1 MKNTLLALLLCAGMA
16 LAPPAFAHG
25 GEDHHDG
32 GHDEGH
38 TESAAPDIAPAP
50 SARDALAALEKGYA
64 DLDKAASSGSFD
76 AIHET
81 VETMEPALA
90 SLADAHKMDSA
101 ITGKRDDG
109 ITGTV
114 EMIRKVL
121 HEVHEA
127 GDAKDT
133 AKVQAEL
140 KKLDGGIRLLKARLP
155 ADHSENATTKNLS
168 AVAEGFGT
176 LKAGEDNAITIN
188 LSDDSGALS
197 ADRLQEVH
205 TQKVHFLVADES
217 LTDYHHLHPVALPK
231 PGSYSATFAPKNAGS
246 YKLWADVTPVGGSQH
261 FIPVMLKGAEPCAS
275 PCIEKKVASEGAAGG
290 LKAVLS
296 FEKPLK
302 AGEADMGMVQITDE
316 SGNPVADLE
325 PVMGAFAHIVGF
337 YEDFATV
344 AHVHPMG
351 KEPAAGTD
359 RGGPDLQFHLEPAKA
374 GFLKLFVQVRRGGKD
389 IFIPLGVTI
398 G

>member
-38 TESAAPDIAPAP
+38 VGSTATPAP
-50 SARDALAALEKGYA
+50 SAHDAIAALEKGYA

-90 SLADAHKMDSA
+90 SLSDAHKQDAA
-101 ITGKRDDG
+101 ITGKHDDG
-109 ITGTV
+109 VTGTV

-127 GDAKDT
+127 GDAKDK

-168 AVAEGFGT
+168 AVAEGFAT
-176 LKAGEDNAITIN
+176 LKQGEDNAITIY
-188 LSDDSGALS
+188 LSDDSGTPLS

-217 LTDYHHLHPVALPK
+217 LSDYHHLHPVALPK
-231 PGSYSATFAPKNAGS
+231 PGSYSATFAPKNVDN
-246 YKLWADVTPVGGSQH
+246 YKLWADVTPVGGSQQ
-261 FIPVMLKGAEPCAS
+261 FIPVTLKGAEPCAS
-275 PCIEKKVASEGAAGG
+275 PCTEKKVAYEGAAGG
-290 LKAVLS
+290 LKAILS

-316 SGNPVADLE
+316 SGKPVADLE

-351 KEPAAGTD
+351 KEPAAESD
-359 RGGPDLQFHLEPAKA
+359 RGGPDLVFHLEPAKS
-374 GFLKLFVQVRRGGKD
+374 GFLKLFVQVKRGGKD
-389 IFIPLGVTI
+389 IFIPLGVNI